1 MVRRKY
7 ISEFDQK
14 TVTHPGD
21 APQEANVKD
30 AAARAGGI
38 WTELGPTLAFIV
50 IYNVMLRFPEEG
62 LFSKENALFWAT
74 GVLIVATAAV
84 IIMKVIRK
92 QRIPPFLLVSSSLI
106 GVFGVLGIAFHSK
119 LLLFLKPTIINLM
132 FAGAIFGG
140 LAVGRNIWKCCSTS
154 SFTCRTMPGASS
166 RSAGAYIL

>member
-1 MVRRKY
+1 MRACG
-7 ISEFDQK
+7 F
-14 TVTHPGD
+14 
-21 APQEANVKD
+21 VK
-30 AAARAGGI
+30 AA
-38 WTELGPTLAFIV
+38 V
-50 IYNVMLRFPEEG
+50 FPEEG

-140 LAVGRNIWKCCSTS
+140 LAVGRNIWKMLFNELFHLPDYAWRVLATIRRVSTR
-154 SFTCRTMPGASS
+154 RTGFAYVSGYRAHSPS
-166 RSAGAYIL
+166 RRRNR